1 MQKEYSKEEL
11 WKIYDK
17 LPEELKEVIFSEGT
31 SDNIFNICS
40 RNGIADERIS
50 KVAKY
55 VGRVLMG
62 LLPPNEFLETL
73 EKELKLEKEIS
84 KLMQDEDVTR
94 KSGVYQ
100 YVLTRD
106 EKYLNLR
113 AFTDKMKRESYERQ
127 KGVCPKCKKK
137 FEIDEMEADHIKLW
151 SEGGKTIAENCQ
163 MLCKDDHREKSK
175 K

>member
-73 EKELKLEKEIS
+73 EKELKLEKEITKGINEEVERYIFYPVKAELEELYKIEIAPPARPTGITPPPQEKPPTAS
-84 KLMQDEDVTR
+84 KTDV
-94 KSGVYQ
+94 Y
-100 YVLTRD
+100 
-106 EKYLNLR
+106 
-113 AFTDKMKRESYERQ
+113 REPVE
-127 KGVCPKCKKK
+127 
-137 FEIDEMEADHIKLW
+137 
-151 SEGGKTIAENCQ
+151 
-163 MLCKDDHREKSK
+163 
-175 K
+175 